1 VVGVEVRFLDVAP
14 VVFAVVLTAFFAL
27 RIVVAT
33 IVFLFIL
40 PDGDRCPICDDVTL
54 RVQSK
59 GWNTLMPW
67 FRTSWCMRCNWEG
80 LHRLGPARR
89 AEALPGRRAPEPVT
103 RRR

>member
-1 VVGVEVRFLDVAP
+1 M
-14 VVFAVVLTAFFAL
+14 VFAVVLIAFFVL

-40 PDGDRCPICDDVTL
+40 PDGDRCPICDEVTL

-59 GWNTLMPW
+59 GWNTLMPS

-80 LHRLGPARR
+80 LHRLGPVSR
-89 AEALPGRRAPEPVT
+89 AEALPTPPVREPMT

>member
-1 VVGVEVRFLDVAP
+1 VAP
-14 VVFAVVLTAFFAL
+14 VVFAVVLVAFFVL
-27 RIVVAT
+27 RVVVAT
-33 IVFLFIL
+33 IAFFFIL

-80 LHRLGPARR
+80 LHRRARVTRTDER
-89 AEALPGRRAPEPVT
+89 AITRPHEPVS
-103 RRR
+103 RRH

>member
-1 VVGVEVRFLDVAP
+1 VAP
-14 VVFAVVLTAFFAL
+14 VVFAVVLVAFFAL

-40 PDGDRCPICDDVTL
+40 PDGDRCPICDEVTL

-67 FRTSWCMRCNWEG
+67 FRTSWCLRCNWEG
-80 LHRLGPARR
+80 LHRLGPANR
-89 AEALPGRRAPEPVT
+89 AAPLLEHLPRPSPSRAGD
-103 RRR
+103 RGASG

>member
-1 VVGVEVRFLDVAP
+1 M
-14 VVFAVVLTAFFAL
+14 VFAVVLVAFFVL
-27 RIVVAT
+27 RIAVAT
-33 IVFLFIL
+33 IVFFLIL

-80 LHRLGPARR
+80 LHRHGRLTASQAGSTARPHAPASRR
-89 AEALPGRRAPEPVT
+89 H
-103 RRR
+103 

>member
-1 VVGVEVRFLDVAP
+1 MAP
-14 VVFAVVLTAFFAL
+14 VVFAVVLIAFFVL

-40 PDGDRCPICDDVTL
+40 PEGDRCPICDERTL

-67 FRTSWCMRCNWEG
+67 FRTSWCMRCNWDG
-80 LHRLGPARR
+80 LHRRGVEPSITELPAVPPR
-89 AEALPGRRAPEPVT
+89 EPVT

>member
-1 VVGVEVRFLDVAP
+1 M
-14 VVFAVVLTAFFAL
+14 VFAIVLVAFFVL

-54 RVQSK
+54 RVESK
-59 GWNTLMPW
+59 GWNVLMPW

-80 LHRLGPARR
+80 LHRRGPATSRDPVPTSGSRETVSRR
-89 AEALPGRRAPEPVT
+89 P
-103 RRR
+103 

>member
-1 VVGVEVRFLDVAP
+1 VAP
-14 VVFAVVLTAFFAL
+14 VVFAVVLIAFFVL

-40 PDGDRCPICDDVTL
+40 PDGDRCPICDEVTL

-59 GWNTLMPW
+59 GWNTLMPR

-80 LHRLGPARR
+80 LHRLGSAKRTEPLPSVPA
-89 AEALPGRRAPEPVT
+89 PQPVT

>member
-1 VVGVEVRFLDVAP
+1 M
-14 VVFAVVLTAFFAL
+14 VFAVVLVAFFAL

-40 PDGDRCPICDDVTL
+40 PDGDRCPICDEVTL

-67 FRTSWCMRCNWEG
+67 FRTSWCMRCNWDG
-80 LHRLGPARR
+80 LHRLGPAQRSHPVSR
-89 AEALPGRRAPEPVT
+89 GAAPEPVS

>member
-1 VVGVEVRFLDVAP
+1 M
-14 VVFAVVLTAFFAL
+14 VFAVVLIAFFAL

-33 IVFLFIL
+33 IVFFFIL
-40 PDGDRCPICDDVTL
+40 PDGDRCPICDEVTL

-59 GWNTLMPW
+59 GWNTLMPR

-80 LHRLGPARR
+80 LHRLGPANRT
-89 AEALPGRRAPEPVT
+89 ESHPNAPAPQSVT

>member
-1 VVGVEVRFLDVAP
+1 
-14 VVFAVVLTAFFAL
+14 VVFALVLIAFFAL

-33 IVFLFIL
+33 IVFFFIL
-40 PDGDRCPICDDVTL
+40 PDGDRCPICDEVTL

-80 LHRLGPARR
+80 LHRLGV
-89 AEALPGRRAPEPVT
+89 AERPEVLPTPRTREPVT

>member
-1 VVGVEVRFLDVAP
+1 M
-14 VVFAVVLTAFFAL
+14 VFAVVLIAFFVL

-33 IVFLFIL
+33 VVFLFIL
-40 PDGDRCPICDDVTL
+40 PDGDRCPICDETTL

-59 GWNTLMPW
+59 GWNTLLPW

-80 LHRLGPARR
+80 LHRFGPEARS
-89 AEALPGRRAPEPVT
+89 AAWPALPRREPVT